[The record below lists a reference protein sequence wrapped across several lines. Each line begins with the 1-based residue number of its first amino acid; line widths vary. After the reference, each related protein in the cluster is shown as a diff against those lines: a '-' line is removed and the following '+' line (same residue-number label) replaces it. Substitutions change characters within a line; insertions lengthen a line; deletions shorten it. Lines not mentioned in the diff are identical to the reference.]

1 MILSGLDKNIGKCLL
16 IAVAE
21 YQIMN
26 LEEHLIA
33 CPYCGENFTALV
45 EPCLEL
51 AEYVEDCEIC
61 CQPIVFSIT
70 ESGADSPLH
79 IDTRRE
85 ND

>member
-1 MILSGLDKNIGKCLL
+1 MILSGLDKNIGKRLL
-16 IAVAE
+16 VAVAE
-21 YQIMN
+21 YQNMN

-45 EPCLEL
+45 DPCLEI

-70 ESGADSPLH
+70 ESGSDSPLH